1 MQPPHTSLAK
11 AILSVS
17 NITFAYAGHVAFF
30 SFMNE
35 FKSLKDF
42 HKVLFLLQTVDTSI
56 YVIVAVVVYRYTDAK
71 VASPV
76 LRGTE
81 HILMKVAYGFAPPT
95 VSSSYS
101 FLAII

>member
-1 MQPPHTSLAK
+1 MQPPTRVLLKPS
-11 AILSVS
+11 SVPP

-56 YVIVAVVVYRYTDAK
+56 YVIVTVVVYRYTDAK

-81 HILMKVAYGFAPPT
+81 HILMKVAYGIAPPT

>member
-1 MQPPHTSLAK
+1 LLKLPQCLEHYLR
-11 AILSVS
+11 L
-17 NITFAYAGHVAFF
+17 AGHVAFF
-30 SFMNE
+30 SFISE
-35 FKSLKDF
+35 FKNPEDF

-71 VASPV
+71 VASQV
-76 LRGTE
+76 LGGTE
-81 HILMKVAYGFAPPT
+81 HILMKVAYGAAPPT